1 MGLTPGVGPSLA
13 AVLPLASVLPLGS
26 AADGVSWQDNPLLSG
41 LAGGV
46 VGALAALVTA
56 LLVGR
61 QQRRHDRETRRA
73 EWDRQDSLSRA
84 AARQQRF
91 DAALSLA
98 TVAAQDAADTA
109 RSLRVLDA
117 LLRVGGEPDAAV
129 ADLPLRA
136 MSVQDPDLRADV
148 ERVAELLA
156 TYRVGQAAA
165 AAAAL
170 ADLRAAVP
178 AIARDMAAEA
188 LARAEDLTV
197 LSTTGRTAVHAE
209 VEALRSGRL

>member
-1 MGLTPGVGPSLA
+1 VGLTAA
-13 AVLPLASVLPLGS
+13 AVLSLATGAGS
-26 AADGVSWQDNPLLSG
+26 SLSWQDNPLLSG

-61 QQRRHDRETRRA
+61 QQRRHDRQTRQA
-73 EWDRQDSLSRA
+73 EWDRQDARSRA

-98 TVAAQDAADTA
+98 TVAAQDAVDTA

-117 LLRVGGEPDAAV
+117 LLRVPGEPDAAA
-129 ADLPLRA
+129 ADLPVRA
-136 MSVQDPDLRADV
+136 MSVQDPDLRAEV
-148 ERVAELLA
+148 ERVAGLLA
-156 TYRVGQAAA
+156 TYRVGQSAA

-170 ADLRAAVP
+170 AELRGAVP
-178 AIARDMAAEA
+178 ATAQDMAAEA
-188 LARAEDLTV
+188 LGRAEDLTV
-197 LSTTGRTAVHAE
+197 LSTTGRSAVHAE
-209 VEALRSGRL
+209 VEALREGST